1 MTAETACFTGDSGIP
16 FFLPRFPSADD
27 DAMYLTNEGAEK
39 DLLVGIVSYAN
50 YSALDETGIG
60 GVLLSG
66 IRDWIDDVTSQQVC
80 IIICPQMLFGAFF
93 SSYSAT

>member
-1 MTAETACFTGDSGIP
+1 MTAESACFTGDSGIP
-16 FFLPRFPSADD
+16 FFLPRIPSADD
-27 DAMYLTNEGAEK
+27 DMMYLMHEGAEK

-66 IRDWIDDVTSQQVC
+66 IRDWIDDVTSRQVC
-80 IIICPQMLFGAFF
+80 TIICIQCHFSAFF
-93 SSYSAT
+93 GFNSAT

>member
-1 MTAETACFTGDSGIP
+1 MTVESACLAGDSGIP

-27 DAMYLTNEGAEK
+27 DAMYLTSEGVEK

-80 IIICPQMLFGAFF
+80 TIICAQCRLVL
-93 SSYSAT
+93 SSVLIQQT